1 MFLPLSDAP
10 NPQGAPVVTWTL
22 IALNVVAY
30 LFINV
35 PFGAQPADVNDPAY
49 GEYLRFLSQIV
60 QSEREFDFARQQI
73 SAYDLFVFKYGY
85 RPAQSSILDLFFA
98 MFLHGGLL
106 HLVGNMLFLWIYGD
120 NVEHRLGRV
129 WFVVWYLLTGVAA
142 TLFHAMFFPSSQVP
156 LIGASG
162 AISGVLGFYFIW
174 FPKNMVRML
183 ILIPPFFVHTIE
195 IAARIVL
202 AIYLFLDNIVPFL
215 FAGAG
220 GVAHGAH
227 IGGFVAG
234 ALAALVMNRRAVEA
248 RPKDAARPKTV
259 PTGAESV
266 RAALSRGDLDEAAA
280 EFLELPAGPGRGVLS
295 PDEAVTLAN
304 RLRAEGHSQAA
315 LVLLQRVIRSAPRS
329 PGMAAAYALGGTILL
344 EDRRDATAAY
354 QYLMAALKAG
364 PDTATR
370 AAIDRGLAA
379 IEAAQRVHLGRFQRR
394 R

>member
-1 MFLPLSDAP
+1 MIPIGDSP
-10 NPQGAPVVTWTL
+10 NPKGIPIVTYVLIITNVAIYALVSFPMSLQPVDPGDPVL
-22 IALNVVAY
+22 REYVRVVAEVY
-30 LFINV
+30 R
-35 PFGAQPADVNDPAY
+35 QPVSV
-49 GEYLRFLSQIV
+49 EQILRSTT
-60 QSEREFDFARQQI
+60 
-73 SAYDLFVFKYGY
+73 AYDLFAFQYGF
-85 RPAQSSILDLFFA
+85 RPAEPSLLALLMS
-98 MFLHGGLL
+98 MFLHGGLM
-106 HLVGNMLFLWIYGD
+106 HLLGNMLFLWIYGD

-183 ILIPPFFVHTIE
+183 ILIPPFFVLCIE

-259 PTGAESV
+259 PTEAESV
-266 RAALSRGDLDEAAA
+266 RAALSTSSVVSTIPTCSLLRSRICRSLGAR
-280 EFLELPAGPGRGVLS
+280 PSSGLS
-295 PDEAVTLAN
+295 M
-304 RLRAEGHSQAA
+304 
-315 LVLLQRVIRSAPRS
+315 AP
-329 PGMAAAYALGGTILL
+329 M
-344 EDRRDATAAY
+344 E
-354 QYLMAALKAG
+354 
-364 PDTATR
+364 TATVSCIR
-370 AAIDRGLAA
+370 TCSTFWPARIST
-379 IEAAQRVHLGRFQRR
+379 HC
-394 R
+394 